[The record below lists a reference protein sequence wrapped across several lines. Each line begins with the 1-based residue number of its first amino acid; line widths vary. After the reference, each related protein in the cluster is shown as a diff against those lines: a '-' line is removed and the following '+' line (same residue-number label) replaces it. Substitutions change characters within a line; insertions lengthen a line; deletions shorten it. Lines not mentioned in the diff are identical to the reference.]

1 METNTAVT
9 THKQFTNG
17 NVHQLKPPEDKHST
31 LWQVLEPWPNPVG
44 PEIISDIESA
54 LQKHLFLSAEGAL
67 TCALWVAH
75 ADMFVE
81 FECTPRLGITAPFK
95 GSGKTKLL
103 TVLELLTNHS
113 VNGAVCTS
121 AAFERLSAVE
131 RIAFFMDEADRRFFN
146 PNDGMTTA
154 LNVGYDVGKQYI
166 KVAVEGKDFKA
177 VGQPIYSAVA
187 LAGISLPQRLADT
200 TLDRTILIKMVKA
213 KAGQIADK
221 YRKRKHKDKF
231 LELGSKLLRWVN
243 DHRQETADYEPVF
256 PDSVEDRE
264 VDKWLPLVAIAK
276 VASPELGRK
285 AMGLVFRSS
294 NVSELTGD
302 DEKKRFLKDVL
313 AVYKFVKPNLQSTKH
328 TGMSI
333 KGIQP
338 TQMAIELC
346 NIHRHEDDDDR
357 YWERYNAKKSSSYF
371 KDEDMAIKPYQVT
384 SLFADLEVSKKSIKH
399 PDGTVM
405 DGHRWDDME
414 PVCDQYLSLD
424 SAEYVPGEDRAEDH
438 GRQVGTYSSG
448 MEVSYD

>member
-1 METNTAVT
+1 
-9 THKQFTNG
+9 
-17 NVHQLKPPEDKHST
+17 
-31 LWQVLEPWPNPVG
+31 
-44 PEIISDIESA
+44 
-54 LQKHLFLSAEGAL
+54 
-67 TCALWVAH
+67 
-75 ADMFVE
+75 
-81 FECTPRLGITAPFK
+81 
-95 GSGKTKLL
+95 
-103 TVLELLTNHS
+103 
-113 VNGAVCTS
+113 
-121 AAFERLSAVE
+121 
-131 RIAFFMDEADRRFFN
+131 
-146 PNDGMTTA
+146 
-154 LNVGYDVGKQYI
+154 
-166 KVAVEGKDFKA
+166 
-177 VGQPIYSAVA
+177 
-187 LAGISLPQRLADT
+187 
-200 TLDRTILIKMVKA
+200 MVKA
-213 KAGQIADK
+213 KAGQITDK

-243 DHRQETADYEPVF
+243 DHRQEIADYEPVF

-313 AVYKFVKPNLQSTKH
+313 AVHTFVKPNLQSTKH
-328 TGMSI
+328 NGMSI

-346 NIHRHEDDDDR
+346 NIHRHEDDDDDR

-371 KDEDMAIKPYQVT
+371 KDEDMAIKAHQVT
-384 SLFADLEVSKKSIKH
+384 ALFADLEVSKKSMKH

-438 GRQVGTYSSG
+438 GRQVGTYPRLL
-448 MEVSYD
+448 EVQP